1 MRLSVQ
7 VALTPPDASLVQLA
21 EHRTFNA
28 DVRSSSLRRRTTSA
42 FLAQL
47 AERRAVNPRVA
58 GSSPAERAICV
69 FSSVGRAADSY
80 SEGRGFDPLKAHQM
94 HEWRNWNT
102 RQTKDLVPA
111 KSL

>member
-47 AERRAVNPRVA
+47 AERRIRTPLARVRLLQSA
-58 GSSPAERAICV
+58 P
-69 FSSVGRAADSY
+69 Y
-80 SEGRGFDPLKAHQM
+80 
-94 HEWRNWNT
+94 T
-102 RQTKDLVPA
+102 R
-111 KSL
+111 S

>member
-28 DVRSSSLRRRTTSA
+28 DVRSSSLRRRTTYA

-47 AERRAVNPRVA
+47 AEQRIRTP
-58 GSSPAERAICV
+58 PAQVRLLQGA
-69 FSSVGRAADSY
+69 
-80 SEGRGFDPLKAHQM
+80 PH
-94 HEWRNWNT
+94 T
-102 RQTKDLVPA
+102 R
-111 KSL
+111 S